1 MLNPDRNYFLFTLLT
16 SLPLY
21 AVTALGQNVLQSGA
35 IATFPMIS
43 YWISTFVQAHVAS
56 KVSGKFKA
64 KGNQMFCPDHI
75 TPTTSRRLF
84 NTVSSIFPGIL
95 LLLVVYG
102 GCNVTTVTCL
112 LCAASFMSG
121 FTYSG
126 VMNLNIVDVSPPH
139 AGTFYGI
146 CNTFD
151 RGFRPF
157 KCTGKIFFE
166 FRLFETH

>member
-1 MLNPDRNYFLFTLLT
+1 MF
-16 SLPLY
+16 
-21 AVTALGQNVLQSGA
+21 
-35 IATFPMIS
+35 
-43 YWISTFVQAHVAS
+43 S
-56 KVSGKFKA
+56 KVVQLLHFLWYHTGFLHLFKHMLLQKFQVSLKP
-64 KGNQMFCPDHI
+64 KGTQPLCPDHI